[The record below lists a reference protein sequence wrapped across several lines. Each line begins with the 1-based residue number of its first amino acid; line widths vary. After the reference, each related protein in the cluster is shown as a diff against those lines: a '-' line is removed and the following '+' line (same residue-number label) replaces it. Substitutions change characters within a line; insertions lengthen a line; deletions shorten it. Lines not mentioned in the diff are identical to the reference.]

1 MFRLRL
7 ALLSTLLALGANAEA
22 ATKAIRFGKLWDG
35 HNTIPNAV
43 VVIENDKILSVAAN
57 APVPAGAELIDL
69 SRYTGIPGMIDVHTH
84 MTYYWDPASGT
95 DPRRQPP
102 RHVAVTVF
110 LAQANA
116 MKTLEAGVTTVRDLN
131 GFDGADTAMRDLIN
145 MGAMIGPRMFVSG
158 PGLRNNV
165 IRRPGI
171 TDTPAQAAKEAKA
184 VLDAGADWVKV
195 FGSTGGGDDV
205 TGDQTVSFEELKAI
219 IDTAHAAGHKV
230 AIHSYGPDGARDAIR
245 AGTDSLEHAT
255 DMDDATIAELVR
267 KKIWYIPTINHNQH
281 YFDRAD
287 DAYKFSAEAKRNLL
301 NYIQRN
307 FVTAQKAF
315 RAGARLLVGSD
326 AVYTAYGTNMQ
337 ELRWFVKLGMSNEQA
352 LQSATVLPAEMLG
365 LEKSLGSLTPGY
377 LADIVAIDGD
387 PLADIEAVISKVR
400 WVMKAGTVV
409 VDKTGNSPVH

>member
-1 MFRLRL
+1 MLRLRL
-7 ALLSTLLALGANAEA
+7 ALLAILLALGANAEA

-35 HNTIPNAV
+35 HKTIANAV
-43 VVIENDKILSVAAN
+43 VIIDNDKIQSVAAN

-116 MKTLEAGVTTVRDLN
+116 RKTLEAGVTTVRDLN

-205 TGDQTVSFEELKAI
+205 TGDQTVSFEEMKAI

-267 KKIWYIPTINHNQH
+267 KNVWYIPTINHNQH

-287 DAYKFSAEAKRNLL
+287 DAYKFSSEAKRNLL

-307 FVTAQKAF
+307 FVTAQRAF

-326 AVYTAYGTNMQ
+326 AVYTAYGLNMQ

-365 LEKSLGSLTPGY
+365 MEKSLGSLAPGY
-377 LADIVAIDGD
+377 LADIVAVDGD
-387 PLADIEAVISKVR
+387 PLADIEAVIGKVR

-409 VDKTGNSPVH
+409 VDKTGER

>member
-7 ALLSTLLALGANAEA
+7 ALLAILLALGANAGA

-35 HNTIPNAV
+35 HNTIANAV
-43 VVIENDKILSVAAN
+43 VVIENDKIQSVATN
-57 APVPAGAELIDL
+57 TPVPAGAELIDL
-69 SRYTGIPGMIDVHTH
+69 SRYTAIPGMIDVHTH

-102 RHVAVTVF
+102 RHVAVTVV
-110 LAQANA
+110 LARANA

-165 IRRPGI
+165 IRRRGI

-205 TGDQTVSFEELKAI
+205 TGDQTVSFEEMKAI

-267 KKIWYIPTINHNQH
+267 KNIWYIPTINHNQH

-287 DAYKFSAEAKRNLL
+287 DAYKFSPEAKRNLL

-326 AVYTAYGTNMQ
+326 AVYTAYGLNMQ

-365 LEKSLGSLTPGY
+365 MEKSLGSLAPGY
-377 LADIVAIDGD
+377 FADIVAVDGD
-387 PLADIEAVISKVR
+387 PLADIEAVIGKVR

-409 VDKTGNSPVH
+409 VDKTGE

>member
-7 ALLSTLLALGANAEA
+7 ALLATLLALGANAEA

-35 HNTIPNAV
+35 HNTIANAV
-43 VVIENDKILSVAAN
+43 VVIENDKIQSVAAN

-131 GFDGADTAMRDLIN
+131 GFDRADTAMRDLIN

-171 TDTPAQAAKEAKA
+171 TDTPGQAAKEAKA

-205 TGDQTVSFEELKAI
+205 TGDQTVSYEEMKAI

-267 KKIWYIPTINHNQH
+267 KNIWYIPTINHNQH

-287 DAYKFSAEAKRNLL
+287 DAYKFSPEAKRNLL

-326 AVYTAYGTNMQ
+326 AVYTAYGLNMQ

-365 LEKSLGSLTPGY
+365 MEKSLGALAPGY
-377 LADIVAIDGD
+377 LADIVAVDGD
-387 PLADIEAVISKVR
+387 PLADIEAVIGKIR

-409 VDKTGNSPVH
+409 VDKTGE